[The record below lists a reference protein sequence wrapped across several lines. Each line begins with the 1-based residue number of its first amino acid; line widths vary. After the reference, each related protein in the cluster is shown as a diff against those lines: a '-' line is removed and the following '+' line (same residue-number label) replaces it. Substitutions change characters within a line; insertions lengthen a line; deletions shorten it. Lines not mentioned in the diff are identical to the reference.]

1 MGSPI
6 RPTAQHGGPVSY
18 GRAPGSQRTE
28 TGLRRQYQDYC
39 QRQAAGLLRLIP
51 QDAIRPLYRTAR
63 AWAAARGLHEN
74 KDPMATLV
82 RYCRALLPLPPFE
95 RWLEDYEQ
103 HRIAHLRYV
112 SEGPLH
118 SRAVEPVVV
127 DAREVRMDGQT
138 WTASLSLFPDGDVW
152 RGFIGFD
159 REPFGIGVRTANVF
173 CEEDPKNIRDRF
185 TDLTFHTLQAFLRST
200 LP

>member
-6 RPTAQHGGPVSY
+6 RPTAPHGDPMVVSHEPA
-18 GRAPGSQRTE
+18 GLRTD
-28 TGLRRQYQDYC
+28 TGLRRRYHDYC

-51 QDAIRPLYRTAR
+51 QEAIRPLYRTAR

-82 RYCRALLPLPPFE
+82 RYCRGLLPLPPFE

-118 SRAVEPVVV
+118 ARAVDPVVV
-127 DAREVRMDGQT
+127 DAREVRMDGER
-138 WTASLSLFPDGDVW
+138 WTARLSLFPDGDVW
-152 RGFIGFD
+152 RGFIGFV
-159 REPFGIGVRTANVF
+159 REPSGTGVRTANVF
-173 CEEDPKNIRDRF
+173 CDEDPKNIRDRF